1 MIYLLSILLI
11 FQQVPVGIKQT
22 FDFQNLLQFSKRSF
36 VAVMLSGIAAVLLGQ
51 GTGIID
57 ELFIPVDVMRDISSS
72 FPTYFP
78 EMEGESG
85 CQ

>member
-1 MIYLLSILLI
+1 MLSILSSSSKL
-11 FQQVPVGIKQT
+11 PVGIKQT
-22 FDFQNLLQFSKRSF
+22 FDFQNLLQLSKRSF

>member
-1 MIYLLSILLI
+1 MLSILLI
-11 FQQVPVGIKQT
+11 FQQVSVGIKQT

-57 ELFIPVDVMRDISSS
+57 ELFIPVDVMRDISRS
-72 FPTYFP
+72 FLTYFP
-78 EMEGESG
+78 EMEGDSG
-85 CQ
+85 C